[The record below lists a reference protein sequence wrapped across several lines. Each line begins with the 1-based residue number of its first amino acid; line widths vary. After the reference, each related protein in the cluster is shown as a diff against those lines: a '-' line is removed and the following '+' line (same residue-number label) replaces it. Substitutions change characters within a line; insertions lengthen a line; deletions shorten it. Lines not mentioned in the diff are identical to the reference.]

1 MGIIQVEVVSP
12 ESVIFSGE
20 ATQVITRTVGGGE
33 IAFLPGHAPFLGALT
48 ENHTRINLVDGV
60 VLDLAVHGG
69 FVQVSGNTVS
79 ILS

>member
-33 IAFLPGHAPFLGALT
+33 IA
-48 ENHTRINLVDGV
+48 
-60 VLDLAVHGG
+60 
-69 FVQVSGNTVS
+69 
-79 ILS
+79 